1 MDIISA
7 TFENIWATFLLQHM
21 VTLLQVKNLT
31 VVIETAAAL
40 AQGNLYDSLSMDENR
55 LGRKGSS

>member
-1 MDIISA
+1 
-7 TFENIWATFLLQHM
+7 M